1 MKFLLE
7 KCKNVFLSPVRWCES
22 RHWNLLHL

>member
-7 KCKNVFLSPVRWCES
+7 KCKNVRWCES
-22 RHWNLLHL
+22 RDWNLLHL